1 MNLSLIEKSISI
13 ANGSLGLSAHLS
25 TASREAPLLV
35 LAHGFAGNKSE
46 NGLFS
51 EASDFLAKR
60 GFSILRFDFR
70 GCGDSPGSFRQVR
83 LSDLQTDLKS
93 VLRFVHETDEVRP
106 AAVGLI
112 GFSLGA
118 AVAILLRP
126 RLPKVFVFWSPAIFT
141 ATDMFPRYQ
150 TREVL
155 DQIREK
161 GFFVKAGLE
170 VSREFMD
177 DLVNNEI
184 EYSIRGMRAPVLLL
198 HGEKDSRIPLS
209 SSQQAK
215 KLFRTAE
222 FKVIRDADHSFTN
235 GNRDQVFL
243 DTLNWL
249 RQHLK
254 ESGTSTGL
262 QTRIARH
269 ASKARPVPEVQR
281 HAV

>member
-198 HGEKDSRIPLS
+198 HGEKDSRIPCPVVNRQKSFLERRS
-209 SSQQAK
+209 SRLFVMQITPLRMEIEIRFFWIPSIGCVNTSKNREQA
-215 KLFRTAE
+215 
-222 FKVIRDADHSFTN
+222 RDS
-235 GNRDQVFL
+235 
-243 DTLNWL
+243 
-249 RQHLK
+249 K
-254 ESGTSTGL
+254 
-262 QTRIARH
+262 H
-269 ASKARPVPEVQR
+269 A
-281 HAV
+281 